1 MTVFLC
7 WSHSGKAYAE
17 ALGNFLR
24 SCFPKGVAVKI
35 STGLSKGGN
44 WSDELLRQLKE
55 ANFGVM
61 CLTPDSDS
69 AWMCYEAGVLDSGG
83 APVAPLL
90 FSVSRAFAP
99 LSQKQV
105 TAFAKDDV
113 KKLTDDIYVSAKLN
127 DWDTYEKRFEDAWQ
141 AFEEA
146 VRRIEEKRIYR
157 LKNFEEDLKAL
168 LDPENSGE
176 YGEWA
181 SKRGSALALRL
192 KSDSTPLLQKADELR
207 DYMDDLKAYESKN
220 RLFTSLRMKLERLV
234 L

>member
-113 KKLTDDIYVSAKLN
+113 CQRHQVGAVDGAVGVDVAAHAAVEGDDAVALGIVELQHDILVSS
-127 DWDTYEKRFEDAWQ
+127 
-141 AFEEA
+141 
-146 VRRIEEKRIYR
+146 V
-157 LKNFEEDLKAL
+157 
-168 LDPENSGE
+168 
-176 YGEWA
+176 
-181 SKRGSALALRL
+181 
-192 KSDSTPLLQKADELR
+192 
-207 DYMDDLKAYESKN
+207 
-220 RLFTSLRMKLERLV
+220 
-234 L
+234 